1 MMHKTDTWVYYI
13 NSNSLV
19 KSIRSLPKTELFASH
34 WLQLT
39 ATRGTLPVKSY
50 SAPYVSVFQL
60 FEYDS
65 SNNVV
70 TCITTDASTVNE
82 YQSLEECH
90 QDLRA
95 FPVKMSS

>member
-1 MMHKTDTWVYYI
+1 MMHKTDTWVYNI

-19 KSIRSLPKTELFASH
+19 KSIRSPPKTEPFASH

-50 SAPYVSVFQL
+50 SAPYDSVFQL

-70 TCITTDASTVNE
+70 TCITTTVNE